1 MTGFLF
7 WGRVALCYVL
17 PEMAQSRLVARGGV
31 FVNNTLAC
39 GSIDDRYSCLQRSF
53 GRGFIGGRAAAFA
66 GGAHLRADG
75 AVALV
80 GPGVGAQAFFG

>member
-1 MTGFLF
+1 MTGFVVC
-7 WGRVALCYVL
+7 GRAVLRYALH
-17 PEMAQSRLVARGGV
+17 EMAQSRLVARGGV
-31 FVNNTLAC
+31 FVNNALAR

-53 GRGFIGGRAAAFA
+53 GRGFIGGRADPFD

-80 GPGVGAQAFFG
+80 GPGVSAQAFFG